1 MDHLGSEGD
10 WETGEGPASVPEDWE
25 DVAESDLQLG
35 RLPGREPRP
44 ALAGLARLTRVLHRR
59 GL

>member
-10 WETGEGPASVPEDWE
+10 WETDEGPASVPEDWE

-35 RLPGREPRP
+35 RL
-44 ALAGLARLTRVLHRR
+44 R
-59 GL
+59 GAAKE